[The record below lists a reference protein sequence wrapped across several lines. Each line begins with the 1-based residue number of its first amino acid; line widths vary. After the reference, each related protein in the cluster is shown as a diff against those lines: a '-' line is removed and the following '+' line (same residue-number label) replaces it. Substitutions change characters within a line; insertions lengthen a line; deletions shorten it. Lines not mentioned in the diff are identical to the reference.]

1 MATVINNVACSWSM
15 IELTPT
21 SGVSDF
27 NQTMLLDCTAISWN
41 TERKLEN
48 IYGIGGQPRKR
59 GFGNVE
65 YTASITLPYGTQAA
79 IRAASPDGTMMGIGE
94 FDLKISW
101 VNELGS
107 DATLNVGGAASNA
120 IEIVT
125 IAGCIFTQGGMEA
138 SQDDTSITKEF
149 DLHPFR
155 IFGTKSQTSASQ
167 WVELYGADMK

>member
-1 MATVINNVACSWSM
+1 MSTIINNVACSWSM

-21 SGVSDF
+21 SNVAQFSK
-27 NQTMLLDCTAISWN
+27 TMLLDCTSISWN

-65 YTASITLPYGTQAA
+65 YTAAITLPYVTQAA

-94 FDLKISW
+94 FNLKVSW

-107 DATLNVGGAASNA
+107 DAVLNVGGKANTA

-125 IAGCIFTQGGMEA
+125 IAGCIFTQGGMDA

-155 IFGTKSQTSASQ
+155 IYGTKSQTGASQ
-167 WVELYGADMK
+167 WVELYGADV

>member
-21 SGVSDF
+21 SSVSAF
-27 NQTMLLDCTAISWN
+27 TQAMLLDCTAISWN

-65 YTASITLPYGTQAA
+65 YSASITLPYGTQAA
-79 IRAASPDGTMMGIGE
+79 LRAISDDGTLMGLGE
-94 FDLKISW
+94 FNLKVSW

-107 DATLNVGGAASNA
+107 NAQLNIGAKASNA

-155 IFGTKSQTSASQ
+155 IYGTKSQTGASQ
-167 WVELYGADMK
+167 WVELYGADVK

>member
-1 MATVINNVACSWSM
+1 MATIINNVACSWSM

-21 SGVSDF
+21 SNVAQFSK
-27 NQTMLLDCTAISWN
+27 TMLLDCTSISWN

-65 YTASITLPYGTQAA
+65 YTAAITLPYGTQAA

-94 FDLKISW
+94 FNRKVSW

-107 DATLNVGGAASNA
+107 DAVLNVGGKANTA

-125 IAGCIFTQGGMEA
+125 IAGCIFTQGGMDA

-155 IFGTKSQTSASQ
+155 IYGTKSQTGASQ
-167 WVELYGADMK
+167 WVELYGADVK